1 MNILVNSLD
10 RGYWFLVEKERDV
23 IWDDKENDILMNVV
37 WKR

>member
-23 IWDDKENDILMNVV
+23 IWDDKENDILINVV
-37 WKR
+37 WNR